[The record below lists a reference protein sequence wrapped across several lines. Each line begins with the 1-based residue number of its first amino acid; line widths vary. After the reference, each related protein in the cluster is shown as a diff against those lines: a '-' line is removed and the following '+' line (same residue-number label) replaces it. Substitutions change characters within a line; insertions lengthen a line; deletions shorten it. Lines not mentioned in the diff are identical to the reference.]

1 MGTKKTMQVT
11 SKFHIIG
18 TISMI
23 WLLAVAFMLFLRP
36 VILPPVLNLGLEKE
50 EVVIYGPWDNERF
63 AEEGQSNEG
72 ELGEEEV
79 KEEAWSYNDSCKF
92 DLVESIPQDL
102 PYISVSSAAQPL
114 TQSWMELLDSAQE
127 SVHIASYYWSLTGP
141 DIGINDSSSQPGKE
155 LLAKLET
162 LLARNVSL
170 TIATS
175 DPTLAVNSTDLE
187 VLMSKGAQVRKIPM
201 KHLTHGV
208 LHSKFWIVDM
218 KHVYLGSANMDWRSL
233 TQASPPVLCPR
244 GRTKDLEALL
254 SVIWG
259 AEKFLYAS
267 VMEYFPTSRFQHPVT
282 YWPVI
287 DNALR
292 EAAFN
297 RHVLIHLLISC
308 GKNSDPSMFPYLR
321 SLQALTNPQTNITIE
336 VKIFI
341 IPVGNH
347 SNIPYSRVSHSKY
360 AVTEKKAYLGT
371 SNWSKDYFTNTAG
384 VGLVINQSS
393 SDPQH
398 SAPTIQGNLKS
409 IFERDWQSP
418 YAVSLEELPGQQD
431 CVWHA

>member
-63 AEEGQSNEG
+63 AEEGQPNEG
-72 ELGEEEV
+72 ELEEETV

-102 PYISVSSAAQPL
+102 PYISFHSAAQPL
-114 TQSWMELLDSAQE
+114 IQSWMALLDSAQE

-141 DIGINDSSSQPGKE
+141 DIGTNDSSSQPGEE

-233 TQASPPVLCPR
+233 TQVKELGVIIYNCSSLAYDLEKTFQTYWVLGVPGATIPKPWPQNYSTNINWHHPLQETFDKMVTTAYFSASPPILCPS

-254 SVIWG
+254 RVIWS

-267 VMEYFPTSRFQHPVT
+267 VMEYFPTSRFQHPVK

-336 VKIFI
+336 VEHPIGLRI
-341 IPVGNH
+341 ISP
-347 SNIPYSRVSHSKY
+347 
-360 AVTEKKAYLGT
+360 TQ
-371 SNWSKDYFTNTAG
+371 
-384 VGLVINQSS
+384 LV
-393 SDPQH
+393 
-398 SAPTIQGNLKS
+398 
-409 IFERDWQSP
+409 
-418 YAVSLEELPGQQD
+418 
-431 CVWHA
+431 